1 MSAATSPG
9 RVAIVTG
16 AGGGIGSASARL
28 LAADGAALALI
39 DLRLDAAE
47 AVAQEIN
54 AAGGEAVA
62 IAADVSNEAEVVAA
76 VVRTVDT
83 FGRVNVLVN
92 NAGMAFQGSIVETS
106 VEDWD
111 RVQAVN
117 LRGTFLFM
125 KHAAPA
131 MADGGAIVN
140 IASVA
145 ALMVVR
151 EAAAYTAAKG
161 GVLSLSRMA
170 AGEFAPRLRVNCIC
184 PGTVRTDMPAEMLR
198 KRGAGDI
205 EAGAALTAQRYLAG
219 RLGEADEIARTVLF
233 LATSASSFLTGS
245 VITVDGGVT
254 AQ

>member
-1 MSAATSPG
+1 MTGASSG

-28 LAADGAALALI
+28 LAADGAAVALV

-47 AVAQEIN
+47 AVAQEIKD
-54 AAGGEAVA
+54 AGGAAVA
-62 IAADVSNEAEVVAA
+62 LAADVSVEADVVAA
-76 VVRTVDT
+76 VARTVET
-83 FGRVNVLVN
+83 FGGVDVLVN
-92 NAGMAFQGSIVETS
+92 NAGMALQGSIVDTS
-106 VEDWD
+106 VDDWD

-125 KHAAPA
+125 KHAAPVLR
-131 MADGGAIVN
+131 DGGAIVN

-161 GVLSLSRMA
+161 GVVALTRMA

-184 PGTVRTDMPAEMLR
+184 PGTVLTDMPAEMLR
-198 KRGAGDI
+198 NRGDGD
-205 EAGAALTAQRYLAG
+205 AAVGAAITAQRYLLG

-233 LATSASSFLTGS
+233 LATAASSFLTGS
-245 VITVDGGVT
+245 VITADGGVT